1 MRNIHL
7 LFKTIITALFI
18 SALQPLCAQ
27 VTETVEDSIT
37 ISEHLEGII
46 TYDQYERQG
55 EVIKHKNYLITAD
68 KLDRQDTNYFN
79 KLVLEGTYHKN
90 DRDKNWEYSFKRLTP
105 SKSAK
110 IDGYKVVQ
118 LGDGN
123 EYVIKAKFDKG
134 NANGDWEVF
143 KRLISNS
150 EIDTTTFKAKTAF
163 KENTFLG
170 TFESVCDSI
179 EINGRIDELGF
190 FDGEWI
196 FHQKKDAKKT
206 VSEHRIY
213 EEGVLVEH
221 RIQIDGNTFKVKHV
235 GLDKTIGGED
245 EIWEEVNVSED
256 YFNIIFKTNFGVESD
271 ALSLEETNDL
281 IGKSNAFLKYS
292 IFSFGKHDDVNIW
305 KIDDGKDIVYPKLKV
320 RKFPYTDEEKEQIE
334 GGLKL
339 IKEST
344 EIIEDY
350 LNDPQVDI
358 NRYNYK
364 EISLYYEIYKVYNRE
379 LKKLKNVFEKLNLY
393 TYEYVNRDKILPYL
407 LKDGIQY
414 PDEITYEYD
423 DQKLSEAYEFPEGI
437 SSDNRSIKKMN
448 LHLEAINNSLIE
460 TKKQVEPIIEKNR
473 KRAEIAEKESE
484 LVKKR
489 DSIIDLFND
498 KENREDYNTYH
509 ESFKEDVNAFI
520 MDRFKTYANKD
531 VEERLDKTQF
541 VIDCFKTIGTL
552 YSKLVDLEEKK
563 ERIEESYKREVWS
576 PVTYTYMT
584 ETIKERIYNA
594 YKNYL
599 LDKVVDDIKKSIGCE
614 KLDEKME
621 NISIL
626 YKEMM
631 AIRDRDTSKEERALR
646 RVKDADKILS
656 ILNIKLN

>member
-18 SALQPLCAQ
+18 SALHPLYAQ

-118 LGDGN
+118 LGDGK

-150 EIDTTTFKAKTAF
+150 EIDTKTFKAKTAF

-179 EINGRIDELGF
+179 EVNGRIDELGF

-196 FHQKKDAKKT
+196 FHQKKDAEKT
-206 VSEHRIY
+206 ISEHRIY

-221 RIQIDGNTFKVKHV
+221 RIKIDGNTFKVKHV

-256 YFNIIFKTNFGVESD
+256 YFNIIFKTNFGVEND

-305 KIDDGKDIVYPKLKV
+305 KIDDGKDIVYPKLRV
-320 RKFPYTDEEKEQIE
+320 RKFPYTDEEKEQI
-334 GGLKL
+334 
-339 IKEST
+339 KESLEYIQKSKET
-344 EIIEDY
+344 VNNY
-350 LNDPQVDI
+350 LEDPQVDI
-358 NRYNYK
+358 NKHSYK
-364 EISLYYEIYKVYNRE
+364 EVALYYEIYITVIDELKHLETVFTFLNRPSYEYINRE
-379 LKKLKNVFEKLNLY
+379 
-393 TYEYVNRDKILPYL
+393 KIIPYIF
-407 LKDGIQY
+407 DGINY
-414 PDEITYEYD
+414 PDSVSYEYD
-423 DQKLSEAYEFPEGI
+423 DKENTESVDFPNKLTSE
-437 SSDNRSIKKMN
+437 
-448 LHLEAINNSLIE
+448 EATFEKLYKAVKEINDFVKDKDQIVS
-460 TKKQVEPIIEKNR
+460 PIIERNK
-473 KRAEIAEKESE
+473 KRAAIADKE
-484 LVKKR
+484 VIAVDKR
-489 DSIIDLFND
+489 DSIIDLFTNKNKREKYND
-498 KENREDYNTYH
+498 YHERFEPKVNEYTKEVFKRYAQQEIENRIEAIDGLLSCYDALVKLYEEF
-509 ESFKEDVNAFI
+509 ESLPENEAYIKDLYTRTVWNPYTFTDMEETVKERVYNAFNKQI
-520 MDRFKTYANKD
+520 LPYIIEDLFKSITCEKI
-531 VEERLDKTQF
+531 EDKT
-541 VIDCFKTIGTL
+541 K
-552 YSKLVDLEEKK
+552 
-563 ERIEESYKREVWS
+563 
-576 PVTYTYMT
+576 
-584 ETIKERIYNA
+584 
-594 YKNYL
+594 
-599 LDKVVDDIKKSIGCE
+599 
-614 KLDEKME
+614 
-621 NISIL
+621 
-626 YKEMM
+626 
-631 AIRDRDTSKEERALR
+631 
-646 RVKDADKILS
+646 
-656 ILNIKLN
+656 NIKLVYEKMKALREQDTKKIEKEIRRESDVLKIIKAFSLDLN

>member
-18 SALQPLCAQ
+18 SALHPLYAQ

-150 EIDTTTFKAKTAF
+150 EIDTKTFKAKTAF

-179 EINGRIDELGF
+179 EVNGRIDELGF

-196 FHQKKDAKKT
+196 FHQKKDAEKT
-206 VSEHRIY
+206 ISEHRIY

-221 RIQIDGNTFKVKHV
+221 RIKINGNTFKVKHV

-256 YFNIIFKTNFGVESD
+256 YFNIIFKTNFGVEND

-292 IFSFGKHDDVNIW
+292 IFSFGRHDGVNIW
-305 KIDDGKDIVYPKLKV
+305 KIDDGKDIVYPKLRV
-320 RKFPYTDEEKEQIE
+320 RKFPYTDEEKEYIKE
-334 GGLKL
+334 GLKL
-339 IKEST
+339 IEEST
-344 EIIEDY
+344 EIIDEY

-364 EISLYYEIYKVYNRE
+364 EIALYYEVYKIYNHE
-379 LKKLKNVFEKLNLY
+379 LQKLKNVFEKLNLY
-393 TYEYVNRDKILPYL
+393 TYQYLNRDKILPYL
-407 LKDGIQY
+407 LADGIQY
-414 PDEITYEYD
+414 PNEIAYEYND
-423 DQKLSEAYEFPEGI
+423 KKFNESYEFPNGI
-437 SSDNRSIKKMN
+437 SSENRTIKDMN
-448 LHLEAINNSLIE
+448 IHLKAVNNSLIE
-460 TKKQVEPIIEKNR
+460 TKEKVGPIIEKNR
-473 KRAEIAEKESE
+473 KRAEIADKEKE
-484 LVKKR
+484 LVIAR
-489 DSIIDLFND
+489 DSVLALFNN
-498 KENREDYNTYH
+498 KENRENYNDYHKY
-509 ESFKEDVNAFI
+509 FKEDVTSFVS
-520 MDRFKTYANKD
+520 DRFKNYANKD
-531 VEERLDKTQF
+531 VEERLGKTQL
-541 VIDCFKTIGTL
+541 VINCFKTIGTL

-563 ERIEESYKREVWS
+563 ERIEESYTREVWS

-599 LDKVVDDIKKSIGCE
+599 LEKVIDDIKESIGCE
-614 KLDEKME
+614 VLNEKME

-626 YKEMM
+626 YKEMI

-646 RVKDADKILS
+646 RVRDADKILS

>member
-1 MRNIHL
+1 MKNYSQIL
-7 LFKTIITALFI
+7 LILLSILAIEF
-18 SALQPLCAQ
+18 SVRAQ
-27 VTETVEDSIT
+27 RIQSKVDSIKLVNG
-37 ISEHLEGII
+37 LEG
-46 TYDQYERQG
+46 
-55 EVIKHKNYLITAD
+55 H
-68 KLDRQDTNYFN
+68 
-79 KLVLEGTYHKN
+79 
-90 DRDKNWEYSFKRLTP
+90 
-105 SKSAK
+105 
-110 IDGYKVVQ
+110 VV
-118 LGDGN
+118 
-123 EYVIKAKFDKG
+123 Y
-134 NANGDWEVF
+134 
-143 KRLISNS
+143 
-150 EIDTTTFKAKTAF
+150 EIDTRKNEDDFNGSFEFYQSKKDTTREEFAIGVLYEGGFVNDQKEGEWVYTFSRLEPSKLKRVERTNIIYAGTGGRFFIQGEFEKNMAVGEWVSVHQEIELGNPVDTTFLAITNF
-163 KENTFLG
+163 QENKMTGNFN
-170 TFESVCDSI
+170 SWCDSVRI
-179 EINGRIDELGF
+179 EGEIDENGF
-190 FDGEWI
+190 LEGVWKFYQTTEDDKLIEE
-196 FHQKKDAKKT
+196 QRT
-206 VSEHRIY
+206 Y
-213 EEGVLVEH
+213 ESGVLVKH
-221 RIQIDGNTFKVKHV
+221 QIIIDEKELHVKHI
-235 GLDKTIGGED
+235 GLDKTVGGDGEN
-245 EIWEEVNVSED
+245 WEEVNVSKD

-292 IFSFGKHDDVNIW
+292 IFSFGRHDDVNIW
-305 KIDDGKDIVYPKLKV
+305 QIEDGKDIVYPKLRV

-334 GGLKL
+334 SGLKL

-437 SSDNRSIKKMN
+437 SSDNRSIKNMS

-509 ESFKEDVNAFI
+509 ESFKEDVNVFI

-531 VEERLDKTQF
+531 VEERLGKTQF